1 MVYSWA
7 SRSMRPMKQGQHLQM
22 REPDS
27 STNWGKD
34 NWHRALPSLERISC
48 LTSGSRMQILFVFR
62 CEWCSPSCSRC
73 QRPSFPWSNFWR
85 VKLRKLQNSQYTAC
99 VKMMFEDLCVH
110 SLAGPNLFARGCFSS
125 LPNALSIRA
134 ALAGCS
140 PFCTCQTFAMAHQD
154 RLNTFAPPLWLP
166 KNVSKNGRSKMAKD
180 VTNCHPWRRAPR
192 FLSRRWRRP
201 S

>member
-110 SLAGPNLFARGCFSS
+110 SLAGPNLFAPRLLFIPPKRLVNPGCTGRLQPILHMPDLRNGPSGS
-125 LPNALSIRA
+125 PQHL
-134 ALAGCS
+134 CS
-140 PFCTCQTFAMAHQD
+140 TF
-154 RLNTFAPPLWLP
+154 
-166 KNVSKNGRSKMAKD
+166 
-180 VTNCHPWRRAPR
+180 VTTKKC
-192 FLSRRWRRP
+192 L
-201 S
+201 